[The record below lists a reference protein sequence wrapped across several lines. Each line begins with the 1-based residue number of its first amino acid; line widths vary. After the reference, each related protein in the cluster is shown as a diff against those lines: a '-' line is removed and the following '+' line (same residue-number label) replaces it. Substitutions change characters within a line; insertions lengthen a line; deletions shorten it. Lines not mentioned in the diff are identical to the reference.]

1 MLKTTRKTDP
11 AVYEIVAAELKRQ
24 EDNIEMIASESTA
37 PTEVL
42 ELSGSVFTNKTEE
55 GYPGARFQAGSEE
68 ADKIENLARDRAKAL
83 FGADHVNVQSYSGST
98 ANYCVYSAILAPG
111 DRVLSMR
118 LDQGGHLTHGSP
130 VNFLRKVYEYD
141 FYGVDPETEQ
151 IDYDALEKKAMEY
164 KPKLIIGGA
173 SSYPRL
179 IDYERMA
186 EIAKKCG
193 AYLMIDMAHIAG
205 LVAAK
210 VIPSPIPYADFVSS
224 STTKTFCGPRS
235 GMVFCKAEHAKLL
248 DKGTFPGTI
257 GSIHL
262 ATIAAKAWSFGY
274 ASTPEFKAVME
285 QIVKNA
291 KCLAEALQ
299 NDGFR
304 IISGGTDNHIVMVD
318 LRPKN
323 LTGKAFEEALEYVG
337 ITVNKNV
344 IPFDKESP
352 MVTSGVRI
360 GLTSTTQ
367 RGLKE
372 KEITEIAGIMNE
384 VAANVDNKTKLD
396 ELKAQ
401 AAALISKFPLY
412 PEGYFEED

>member
-11 AVYEIVAAELKRQ
+11 AVYDIVAAELKRQ
-24 EDNIEMIASESTA
+24 EGNIEMIASESTA

-274 ASTPEFKAVME
+274 ASTPEFKAIME
-285 QIVKNA
+285 QIIKNA

-323 LTGKAFEEALEYVG
+323 LTGKAFGEALEYVG

-372 KEITEIAGIMNE
+372 KEITQIAGIMNE
-384 VAANVDNKTKLD
+384 VAANVDNKAKLD

-401 AAALISKFPLY
+401 AAALISEFPLY
-412 PEGYFEED
+412 PEGYFED

>member
-1 MLKTTRKTDP
+1 MLKTTQKTDP

-24 EDNIEMIASESTA
+24 EGNIEMIASESTA

-141 FYGVDPETEQ
+141 FYGVDSETEQ

-274 ASTPEFKAVME
+274 ASTPEFKAIME
-285 QIVKNA
+285 QIIKNA

-352 MVTSGVRI
+352 MVTSGGRI

-372 KEITEIAGIMNE
+372 KEITQIAGIMNE
-384 VAANVDNKTKLD
+384 VAGNVDNKAKLD

-401 AAALISKFPLY
+401 AAALISEFPLY
-412 PEGYFEED
+412 PEGYFED

>member
-1 MLKTTRKTDP
+1 
-11 AVYEIVAAELKRQ
+11 
-24 EDNIEMIASESTA
+24 MIASESTA

-274 ASTPEFKAVME
+274 ASTPEFKAIME
-285 QIVKNA
+285 QIIKNA

-299 NDGFR
+299 NDGFHHQR
-304 IISGGTDNHIVMVD
+304 WHM
-318 LRPKN
+318 
-323 LTGKAFEEALEYVG
+323 
-337 ITVNKNV
+337 
-344 IPFDKESP
+344 
-352 MVTSGVRI
+352 
-360 GLTSTTQ
+360 TTI
-367 RGLKE
+367 L
-372 KEITEIAGIMNE
+372 
-384 VAANVDNKTKLD
+384 
-396 ELKAQ
+396 
-401 AAALISKFPLY
+401 
-412 PEGYFEED
+412 